1 MSNGNKESF
10 KWMDEWDK
18 RRNRSP
24 ESLLGWSHPG
34 MATTKNQEIIT
45 CDSGESK
52 ILVFTVEG
60 ELVTSWEG
68 NFVDAHGITVAQE
81 ESQEVI
87 WIADNG
93 SKRESQK
100 LRLQ

>member
-10 KWMDEWDK
+10 KWDK
-18 RRNRSP
+18 RGNRSP
-24 ESLLGWSHPG
+24 ESLLGWAHAG
-34 MATTKNQEIIT
+34 MATTKKQEIIT
-45 CDSGESK
+45 SDSGESR
-52 ILVFTVEG
+52 ILVFSVEG
-60 ELVTSWEG
+60 ELVTSWKG
-68 NFVDAHGITVAQE
+68 NFLDARGIIVAQE

-87 WIADNG
+87 WIADNR

>member
-10 KWMDEWDK
+10 KWVDEWDK
-18 RRNRSP
+18 RGDRSP
-24 ESLLGWSHPG
+24 ESLLGWAHPG

-52 ILVFTVEG
+52 ILIFSVEG
-60 ELVTSWEG
+60 ELVTSWKG

-81 ESQEVI
+81 ESQGGYM
-87 WIADNG
+87 D
-93 SKRESQK
+93 R
-100 LRLQ
+100 